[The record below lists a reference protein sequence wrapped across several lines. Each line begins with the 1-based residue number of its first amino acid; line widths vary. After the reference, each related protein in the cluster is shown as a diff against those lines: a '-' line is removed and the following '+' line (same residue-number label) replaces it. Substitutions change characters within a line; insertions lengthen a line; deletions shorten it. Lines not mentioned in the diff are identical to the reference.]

1 MRPYIQLRP
10 ILETFGYGFVVIVAL
25 LVMQGNGRAVGE
37 FIVGMICLFLFG
49 AVARCLVELAKGIY
63 EAVVAYGCYRYWKN
77 K

>member
-25 LVMQGNGRAVGE
+25 LVMQGNGRAVSE
-37 FIVGMICLFLFG
+37 FIVGMVCLFLFG
-49 AVARCLVELAKGIY
+49 AVARCLVELVKGIY
-63 EAVVAYGCYRYWKN
+63 EAVVAYVCYRYWKN